1 MDTSNLDDALP
12 SEKALSHSQVKGI
25 LNLFPQEKGDVTKWA
40 SPFLLARGDSSRN
53 KVITDLLL
61 DWTIVPPFLYVLY
74 VGGKY
79 TPNVALNQC
88 LSKLTCTRML
98 ASLLKLTCTFWSLCN
113 RKKFIHDIDYLRMT
127 ELNYT
132 LKIYFNM
139 RLEVINIL
147 EREIHYWIDFILL

>member
-1 MDTSNLDDALP
+1 ML
-12 SEKALSHSQVKGI
+12 LS
-25 LNLFPQEKGDVTKWA
+25 FWA

-98 ASLLKLTCTFWSLCN
+98 ASLLQSEDPRYVDPLSA
-113 RKKFIHDIDYLRMT
+113 HDILSVCSWS
-127 ELNYT
+127 E
-132 LKIYFNM
+132 
-139 RLEVINIL
+139 
-147 EREIHYWIDFILL
+147 